1 MESFKLPTILFIF
14 ALLIGVGFSHGLKF
28 KKTTVEEE
36 VIEYEE
42 VVQKKIKRIKRVPSS
57 EVPQYDKE
65 NPVTSSTNYSTGF
78 TSHHEPPEQIEN
90 NEETPAVAGGGTEY
104 VPMNESSPVRSQ
116 RGIRNPSSKSGTS
129 SASKTSATSAQR
141 GFTGGGYV
149 PPVAAS
155 GTPVNQPSGTSSGA
169 SEKPQTVSLS
179 ITAISIK
186 EGKLIL
192 KGKNLSGVK
201 AISIKGDAVSGS
213 LDKISQTAS
222 EIVAIGLTNVKL
234 AAGKI
239 YNIVISDAYASSTFP
254 IEIEL
259 ADGTVT
265 PEKLAPLSASEDGYV
280 LKWDAS
286 SEKWIAAPDEQGS
299 GPGGGITSIT
309 KGAGLAG
316 EGTSITTSGSIAVN
330 VGNEANQIPQFD
342 ADKKLVLND
351 NVIELNET
359 SSISFT
365 ENAEAFVFGMFSEVF
380 KLRNQATNTTIFEVS
395 GNNFLVT
402 GKAVCLSD
410 GTNCPTISGDSLSP
424 AVDNSTIGL
433 NGSNQLSVLNGGIS
447 AAKLSSM
454 GAAPGQV
461 LKWTAGGWVPSNDL
475 NSGLASETDPKVRNF
490 AHKDQA
496 VPPTCD
502 PHQTLSYV
510 LLLDTFICQD
520 IEFNSTQTDA
530 MAAAAVADQ
539 INDGTTDVAP
549 SQNAVFDALADKQ
562 EKITSTSDILMKYM
576 KLMTDGSYWVGFKAP
591 VATSGNLLFTLPASY
606 GTSGQVLRTD
616 GSGNLSWVSP
626 NASLDDGGI
635 TNVKISPT
643 AAISW
648 SKIDKS
654 GAVASDVGA
663 VPTART
669 ITSGVA
675 LSGGGDLSADRTLNV
690 NVDNTTVAVNG
701 TNQLSVKA
709 GGITNTEISALAT
722 IDWGKISKIGAAPA
736 DVGAAPVGRNIS
748 TGTGLLGGG
757 NLSADR
763 TLSVDVGTTANK
775 IVQLDTSG
783 RLPAVDGSQLTN
795 LGTNLGKW
803 ADATGGIQYSTG
815 NVGIGTSTP
824 ATKLEVRTTTQDAS
838 ASALRL
844 TSSDGTFG
852 VGQELQMDFNQNATV
867 TSRMAMNYF
876 APDWGFNFYGF
887 NAVLNPTPIVSMRG
901 NGNVGIGT
909 TNPLV
914 KLHVQGSANADVG
927 NYLINTDDTGNTS
940 RAIVMVG
947 TASTGYRYGYLSHH
961 GAGYTASGAAKPRTT
976 LLAGPDTGGLNLM
989 ANYGIGFW
997 SGATETMKIDSSGQV
1012 GIGTSTPTAALEV
1025 NAPVANAFTTQFKL
1039 TDGVTGGFWS
1049 ISEGATGANTYMP
1062 TFEFSSAGLAGYGGA
1077 IVGRIPAAS
1086 DSNVSP
1092 GGAVILD
1099 GRSSSGNLANAN
1111 ILNIRN
1117 NGNSLA
1123 VVRPNGNMGLGTQA
1137 PATKLVVHGTNTA
1150 TNFTTNNTTGLL
1162 TLLDTTTPSAV
1173 GVGPKIVFG
1182 STYYNLGS
1190 TMPAASI
1197 GSFKEY
1203 GPTNGTSEYKHS
1215 LVFNTNDS
1223 GTGVAEKMRVTSA
1236 GKVGIG
1242 TDNPLVMLHVASSL
1256 SGGANDPTF
1265 MIENTV
1271 AGGKWMEM
1279 GVGTT
1284 GAVIDFAAAGSLVL
1298 RATTDKGNINNADSE
1313 IMRLTGTGNVGIG
1326 TQTPDEKFVVY
1337 NGSTTGK
1344 YTATGWTHSSDR
1356 RLKHEIKPL
1365 KGSLKKITQL
1375 QGVNYKFKKDNENK
1389 TQLGFIAQDV
1399 EPVFPEVVRT
1409 DEKGFKS
1416 MVYAN
1421 LVAPLVEAVKE
1432 LYGMIME
1439 LFERVETN
1447 SREISSIKEENKDL
1461 KVKNQELKSENEMIK
1476 TYLCQKD
1483 PSAPFCKK

>member
-1 MESFKLPTILFIF
+1 MENMNKFQQL
-14 ALLIGVGFSHGLKF
+14 ALLSLFLLLTGVGFSNGLRF
-28 KKTTVEEE
+28 KKTTVVEE
-36 VIEYEE
+36 VVEYEE
-42 VVQKKIKRIKRVPSS
+42 VVQKNIKKIKRVPASS
-57 EVPQYDKE
+57 
-65 NPVTSSTNYSTGF
+65 G
-78 TSHHEPPEQIEN
+78 
-90 NEETPAVAGGGTEY
+90 PAVATEHKVEGAPIPSSGYAPPEMGEEPAEDPQVNTSSFGGGYIPLNQAT
-104 VPMNESSPVRSQ
+104 Q
-116 RGIRNPSSKSGTS
+116 RGPRVNRPDTSRRSTKSSDSRSPSGKS
-129 SASKTSATSAQR
+129 

-149 PPVAAS
+149 PPAVSNPGTNTLGS
-155 GTPVNQPSGTSSGA
+155 GISDTGNRR
-169 SEKPQTVSLS
+169 ETVSFS
-179 ITAISIK
+179 ISSIFIK
-186 EGKLIL
+186 NGEVIL
-192 KGKNLSGVK
+192 KGKNLSAVTT
-201 AISIKGDAVSGS
+201 ITIKGESVSGS
-213 LDKISQTAS
+213 LSKMSQTTS
-222 EIVAIGLTNVKL
+222 EIVAMGLSGVKL
-234 AAGKI
+234 VAGKI
-239 YNIVISDAYASSTFP
+239 YHLAISDAYATSTFP

-259 ADGTVT
+259 IDGSVT
-265 PEKLAPLSASEDGYV
+265 PEKLSPLGASEDGYV

-286 SEKWIAAPDEQGS
+286 VEKWIAAPDEVGA

-309 KGAGLAG
+309 RGSGIAGAGS
-316 EGTSITTSGSIAVN
+316 SITTTGSIAVD
-330 VGNEANQIPQFD
+330 VGNGADQIPQFN
-342 ADKKLVLND
+342 ADKKLLLDND

-359 SSISFT
+359 SSITFT

-402 GKAVCLSD
+402 GKTVCLSD
-410 GTNCPTISGDSLSP
+410 GTNCPAISGDSLSP
-424 AVDNSTIGL
+424 AVDNTTIGL

-447 AAKLSSM
+447 AAKLASM
-454 GAAPGQV
+454 GATPGQV
-461 LKWTAGGWVPSNDL
+461 LKWTAGGWVPSSDL
-475 NSGLASETDPKVRNF
+475 NSGLSAEADPKVRNF

-530 MAAAAVADQ
+530 ITAAAVADE
-539 INDGTTDVAP
+539 INNGTTDVAP
-549 SQNAVFDALADKQ
+549 SQNAVFDALAGKQ
-562 EKITSTSDILMKYM
+562 DTISGTSDLTMKYV
-576 KLMTDGSYWVGFKAP
+576 KLMTDGTYWVGLKAP
-591 VATSGNLLFTLPASY
+591 IATTGNLLFTLPASD
-606 GTSGQVLRTD
+606 GTAGQVLKTD
-616 GSGNLSWVSP
+616 GAGNFGWVSP
-626 NASLDDGGI
+626 NASLADGGI

-648 SKIDKS
+648 SKIDKT
-654 GAVASDVGA
+654 GAAASDVGA
-663 VPTART
+663 VPTGRALT
-669 ITSGVA
+669 AGVA
-675 LSGGGDLSADRTLNV
+675 LSGGGDLTADRTLNV
-690 NVDNTTVAVNG
+690 NIDNSTVAVNG

-709 GGITNTEISALAT
+709 GGINNNEIGAAAAIAWT
-722 IDWGKISKIGAAPA
+722 KISKTGAVAS
-736 DVGAAPVGRNIS
+736 DVGAAPVARSIS

-757 NLSADR
+757 DLSADR
-763 TLSVDVGTTANK
+763 SLSVDVGTTANK
-775 IVQLDTSG
+775 IVQLDPSA

-803 ADATGGIQYSTG
+803 SDATGGIQYSTG

-824 ATKLEVRTTTQDAS
+824 AAKLEVRTTTQDVS
-838 ASALRL
+838 ASPLRL

-867 TSRMAMNYF
+867 TSRIAMNYF
-876 APDWGFNFYGF
+876 APDWGLNFYGF

-914 KLHVQGSANADVG
+914 KLHVQGAANADVG

-940 RAIVMVG
+940 RSIVMVG
-947 TASTGYRYGYLSHH
+947 TASTGFRYGYLSHH

-997 SGATETMKIDSSGQV
+997 SGATETMKIDSSGNV

-1062 TFEFSSAGLAGYGGA
+1062 TFDFSSAGIAGYGGA

-1086 DSNVSP
+1086 DSNVSQ
-1092 GGAVILD
+1092 GGAVVLD
-1099 GRSSSGNLANAN
+1099 GRSSSGALVNAHL
-1111 ILNIRN
+1111 LNIRN
-1117 NGNSLA
+1117 NGSSVA
-1123 VVRPNGNMGLGTQA
+1123 VVRPNGNMGVGTQA
-1137 PATKLVVHGTNTA
+1137 PATKLVIHGTNTA

-1182 STYYNLGS
+1182 STYYNLGA

-1242 TDNPLVMLHVASSL
+1242 TDNPLVMLHVASVL

-1271 AGGKWMEM
+1271 GGGKWMEM
-1279 GVGTT
+1279 GAGTT
-1284 GAVIDFAAAGSLVL
+1284 GAVIDFADTGVL
-1298 RATTDKGNINNADSE
+1298 LLRSTSDKGNINTAHTE

-1365 KGSLKKITQL
+1365 EGSLKKITQL
-1375 QGVNYKFKKDNENK
+1375 RGVNYKFKKDKENK
-1389 TQLGFIAQDV
+1389 TQMGFIAQDA
-1399 EPVFPEVVRT
+1399 EPIFPEVVQT

-1432 LYGMIME
+1432 LYGMFMD
-1439 LFERVETN
+1439 LFKRVEINT
-1447 SREISSIKEENKDL
+1447 REIATIKEENKDL

-1476 TYLCQKD
+1476 IYLCQKD
-1483 PSAPFCKK
+1483 PAAPFCKK